1 MIEGYLT
8 SKQASAKSGISQAHI
23 RLLMETRKLVGLKV
37 GRDWLVETASL
48 EWYMANRPNRGPKR
62 RQRDI

>member
-48 EWYMANRPNRGPKR
+48 EYYMANRPKPGPKR
-62 RQRDI
+62 TLRNV

>member
-8 SKQASAKSGISQAHI
+8 TNQASEKSGISQAHI
-23 RLLMETRKLVGLKV
+23 RLLMETRKLDGLKV

-48 EWYMANRPNRGPKR
+48 ENYMGNRPKRGPKR
-62 RQRDI
+62 KAT